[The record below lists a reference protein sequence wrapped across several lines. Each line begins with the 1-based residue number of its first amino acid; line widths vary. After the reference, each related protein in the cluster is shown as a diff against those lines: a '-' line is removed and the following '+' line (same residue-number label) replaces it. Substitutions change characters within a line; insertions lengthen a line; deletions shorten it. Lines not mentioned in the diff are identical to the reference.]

1 MSRLEVRRV
10 EHAMRRLNIFTGIPF
25 GDFRTAFEKAVPVFD
40 PAPYADIIREGGSW
54 NDIEAEVAARA
65 PYDLLLYAVL
75 EATAL
80 MEFAGHRGQA
90 VEYLMG
96 NHVIA
101 ETMYRLDRNALL
113 YAPLRVLLRSDGSGD
128 AVFAIDQPSTVFAG
142 LDDPGAAATGVL
154 LDRKVAAML
163 RGIGVAISD
172 DLTSRDA

>member
-1 MSRLEVRRV
+1 
-10 EHAMRRLNIFTGIPF
+10 MRRLNIFTGIPF
-25 GDFRTAFEKAVPVFD
+25 GDFRKDFEKAVPVFD
-40 PAPYADIIREGGSW
+40 PVPYADIIRQGGSW
-54 NDIEAEVAARA
+54 DDVKAAVAACA
-65 PYDLLLYAVL
+65 PHDLLLYAVL

-101 ETMYRLDRNALL
+101 ETMYRLDRNTLL
-113 YAPLRVLLRSDGSGD
+113 YAPLRVLLLSDSSGE

-142 LDDPGAAATGVL
+142 LDDPEAAATGVL

-163 RGIGVAISD
+163 RSIGVAISD
-172 DLTSRDA
+172 NLTMPDERTTSPSKRLDP